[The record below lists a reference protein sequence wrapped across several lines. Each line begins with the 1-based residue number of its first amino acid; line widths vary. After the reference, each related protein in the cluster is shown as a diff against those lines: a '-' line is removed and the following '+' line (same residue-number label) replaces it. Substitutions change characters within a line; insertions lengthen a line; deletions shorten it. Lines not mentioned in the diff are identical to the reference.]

1 MEDVKVVTKIAADG
15 LSAEQKQRLH
25 EVADELASIYKTLVD
40 MRYIHPNALNLG
52 PHELD
57 DKSLAGYEKC
67 GLDPAI
73 IYLYSIMPYIDEI
86 ETDARDFFQ
95 GGAFFNQTSIRD
107 VQRGRD
113 PRYLSPQGGSDDEEG
128 QYMYPWYT
136 PLSNC
141 GNHSPIIIYDARE
154 HRIWIVDQ
162 IEGNTTDPA
171 YCKGWYGESDG
182 AKDEES
188 NWGDSGSSD
197 WSGAS
202 SGEDLMDFSDGASEG
217 SSEFWDDEDD
227 LGETR
232 ECDAMVEDQSEVIE
246 YDEGFEHVEE
256 LQEWERQEAAAVKNR
271 NSLEPVRSRPAG
283 DVLRDINS
291 LYRALKELPGQGEY
305 NSGWMEPAVLK
316 PLYLKNGWPDNFN
329 GDQFE
334 VDVARAYATERARY
348 DAEGPLR
355 EVKCYEGWSEHSDRD
370 VEEHKKEIS
379 EAQTPD
385 DEWMARF
392 KLWKAQERSER
403 NERDL
408 RNAKKKA
415 EDMCPDGICQK
426 DEDLPLWQL
435 EKLRVETQW
444 KQESVKRTDH
454 VNLADQFKDNPDQI
468 RSMEASH
475 RRAQRQLD
483 VYDQAFAASKA
494 EAERLCP
501 GRTFQEA
508 TGIKS
513 LGRRDT
519 LASIASQREVI
530 EYYERYIQCVRDF
543 AETVPQDAPVAV
555 AAVENE
561 IKEIEKPLKSSR
573 EGLKRTETWLAEH
586 GNTD

>member
-1 MEDVKVVTKIAADG
+1 MEDLKAVTKIAREG

-25 EVADELASIYKTLVD
+25 EVANELANIYKTLVD
-40 MRYIHPNALNLG
+40 MRYIHPNALVLG
-52 PHELD
+52 PHKLD
-57 DKSLAGYEKC
+57 DELLAGYKKC

-95 GGAFFNQTSIRD
+95 GGAFFNQTKIRD
-107 VQRGRD
+107 VEQGKD
-113 PRYLSPQGGSDDEEG
+113 PRYLSPQGGFDDEDG
-128 QYMYPWYT
+128 QYMHPWYT

-162 IEGNTTDPA
+162 IEGHTTDPA
-171 YCKGWYGESDG
+171 YCKGWYGKSDSV
-182 AKDEES
+182 KDEGS

-197 WSGAS
+197 WSD
-202 SGEDLMDFSDGASEG
+202 EERMDFSDGASEG
-217 SSEFWDDEDD
+217 SSEFWNDEDD

-232 ECDAMVEDQSEVIE
+232 EVDAMVEDQSEIID

-256 LQEWERQEAAAVKNR
+256 LEEWERQEAAAVNNQ

-316 PLYLKNGWPDNFN
+316 PLYLQNGWPDKFN
-329 GDQFE
+329 GEQFE
-334 VDVARAYATERARY
+334 VDVACAYATSRARY
-348 DAEGPLR
+348 DAEEPLR
-355 EVKCYEGWSEHSDRD
+355 KVECYEGWVKHADYDIER
-370 VEEHKKEIS
+370 HKKEMS

-385 DEWMARF
+385 DEWVARF
-392 KLWKAQERSER
+392 KLWKAEERSER

-408 RNAKKKA
+408 TNAKQKA
-415 EDMCPDGICQK
+415 EKMCPGGMCQNEK
-426 DEDLPLWQL
+426 DLPLWQL
-435 EKLRVETQW
+435 EKLKVETQW
-444 KQESVKRTDH
+444 KRESVKRTDH
-454 VNLADQFKDNPDQI
+454 VNLTNQLKDNPDQI
-468 RSMEASH
+468 RHMEASH
-475 RRAQRQLD
+475 RRALQRLD
-483 VYDQAFAASKA
+483 IYEKAFAASKA

-501 GRTFQEA
+501 GRTFQQA

-513 LGRRDT
+513 LGRQDT
-519 LASIASQREVI
+519 LASIASQKGVI
-530 EYYERYIQCVRDF
+530 EYYERYIQGVRKF
-543 AETVPQDAPVAV
+543 AETVPQDAPTAV
-555 AAVENE
+555 AAVENG
-561 IKEIEKPLKSSR
+561 IKEIEKSLNSSR
-573 EGLKRTETWLAEH
+573 DRLKRTETWLAEH